1 MQLFFAGAEVPSH
14 LSVLKDCGVERVAVS
29 LTNLVRSVGD
39 NIGTWATTQRLGG
52 LEWVLYADSNHVP
65 VGPALE
71 VLKDCEVQ
79 PEIVTGPIDWYE
91 QTWLSN
97 TDLLF
102 LPIWDAADPT
112 MLRDFTSN
120 YDGVTLPDVVVNNPT
135 AVRQARAS
143 INKLG
148 QLAAL
153 TGRSKGIERFDTL
166 VSSAWWAVQKY
177 GETQVW
183 AGNRLMRLNAEDKV
197 AKREKYASVI
207 ESLGC
212 DIGKIMEDD
221 PTENLR
227 LAVVSWQHLER
238 HLVRGRVVANAPVVT
253 SAISQATPV
262 TVISPSGVASPV
274 AHSRHELLPV
284 MGLGTSSMATHDDE
298 GNEVEEHFST
308 IQVTAESLR
317 QCNTCILAVS
327 CPMHT
332 PNALCSYKIPVEIKS
347 KPQLVGVLR
356 AITEIQTQRIL
367 MGRFSEE
374 IMGEPNPDLGKEM
387 DRLFSMVER
396 WRNIEDTRDSVKMTL
411 EAKGDAHA
419 SMGVISR
426 LFGQRAGANATLLE
440 TPVDSNEIIEQMTD
454 DD

>member
-1 MQLFFAGAEVPSH
+1 MQLFFAGAEVSSH
-14 LSVLKDCGVERVAVS
+14 LSVLRECGVQRVAVS
-29 LTNLVRSVGD
+29 ITNLVRTVGET
-39 NIGTWATTQRLGG
+39 IGTWATNERLGG
-52 LEWVLYADSNHVP
+52 LEWVLYADSNHIP

-71 VLKDCEVQ
+71 VLKDAEVP
-79 PEIVTGPIDWYE
+79 PEMVTGPIDWYE

-112 MLRDFTSN
+112 TLRDFTSN

-177 GETQVW
+177 GETQIW
-183 AGNRLMRLNAEDKV
+183 AGNRLVRLNADEKLL
-197 AKREKYASVI
+197 KREKYAQVI
-207 ESLGC
+207 EELGC
-212 DIGKIMEDD
+212 DLGKIMEDD
-221 PTENLR
+221 PYEVLR
-227 LAVVSWQHLER
+227 LSVISWQRLEQHLA
-238 HLVRGRVVANAPVVT
+238 RGHAVATSPVVANGH
-253 SAISQATPV
+253 SQTTPV
-262 TVISPSGVASPV
+262 TVISPGGVANALAQP
-274 AHSRHELLPV
+274 RHELLPV
-284 MGLGTSSMATHDDE
+284 IGLGTSSLSTQDAD
-298 GNEVEEHFST
+298 GNDIEEPFST
-308 IQVTAESLR
+308 ITVTPESLR
-317 QCNTCILAVS
+317 QCNTCALAVS

-332 PNALCSYKIPVEIKS
+332 ANAMCSYKIPVEIRS
-347 KPQLVGVLR
+347 KPQLVSVLR

-396 WRNIEDTRDSVKMTL
+396 WRNIEDTRDSVRMTL

-426 LFGQRAGANATLLE
+426 LFGERAGANATLLE
-440 TPVDSNEIIEQMTD
+440 IPVDSNEVIHDMTD
-454 DD
+454 D